1 VCLSCE
7 PVLGVYL
14 VWLVRIDSS
23 SSGLN
28 WLVQTRTGSDF
39 SNWFWK
45 WNQNWIRTKLEQE
58 FLKIKLGLRLT
69 GS

>member
-14 VWLVRIDSS
+14 LWLVRIDSS

-28 WLVQTRTGSDF
+28 WLAQTRTGSDF
-39 SNWFWK
+39 SNWF
-45 WNQNWIRTKLEQE
+45 
-58 FLKIKLGLRLT
+58 
-69 GS
+69 